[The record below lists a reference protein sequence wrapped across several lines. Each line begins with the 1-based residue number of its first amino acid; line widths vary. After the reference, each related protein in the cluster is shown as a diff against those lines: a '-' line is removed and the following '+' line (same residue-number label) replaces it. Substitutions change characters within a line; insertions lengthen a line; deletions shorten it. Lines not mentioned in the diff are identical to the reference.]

1 MNRILFLDN
10 SIETDAYHPLAY
22 WGPLLMFP
30 YDSYRVC
37 RDELPTELD
46 AYSHIFL
53 SGSSA
58 SVLDNADWMQAEMEL
73 IRVAVDRGKPIL
85 GSCFG
90 HQIIAG
96 ALLGMDT
103 VRRRKAPEIGWPDIE
118 IIADDALFGR
128 RGRIINSFV
137 FHFDEVCNLPE
148 NRARVIARSG
158 DCGILVF
165 KLNEKPVWGIQP
177 HFEMGI
183 VEGLKYIETVQSE
196 GVPSKQSF
204 FNSVEN
210 YPKDSG
216 WVIPLLK
223 AFYQNHHEKDCH

>member
-1 MNRILFLDN
+1 MDRILFLDN
-10 SIETDAYHPLAY
+10 SVENDAYHPLSY
-22 WGPLLMFP
+22 WGPLLMSA

-37 RDELPTELD
+37 RNELPTELD
-46 AYSHIFL
+46 EYSHVFI

-73 IRVAVDRGKPIL
+73 IRFAVNQGKAVL

-96 ALLGMDT
+96 AMFGLDA
-103 VRRRKAPEIGWPDIE
+103 VRRRKGPEIGWPDIE
-118 IIADDALFGR
+118 IIADDVLFGR
-128 RGRIINSFV
+128 GGREINSFV
-137 FHFDEVCNLPE
+137 FHFDEVCKLPE
-148 NRARVIARSG
+148 NQANVIARSSE
-158 DCGILVF
+158 CGILVF
-165 KLNEKPVWGIQP
+165 KLNDKPVWGIQP

-183 VEGLKYIETVQSE
+183 VEGLKYIETVQGE
-196 GVPSKQSF
+196 GVPDKQSF
-204 FNSVEN
+204 FNSAEN

-223 AFYQNHHEKDCH
+223 AFYDIRPIS